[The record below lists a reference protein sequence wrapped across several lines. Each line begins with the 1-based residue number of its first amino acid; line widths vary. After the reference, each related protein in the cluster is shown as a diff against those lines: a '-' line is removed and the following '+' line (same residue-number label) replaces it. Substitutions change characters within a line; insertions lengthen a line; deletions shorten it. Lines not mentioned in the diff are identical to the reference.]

1 MEKSFL
7 FIIKYKSNI
16 FYGNLFLPLEKKK
29 KKNGV
34 NKLPYVSAS
43 QLVNNTKQ

>member
-16 FYGNLFLPLEKKK
+16 FMETCFYHWKRKKK
-29 KKNGV
+29 SGV

>member
-16 FYGNLFLPLEKKK
+16 FMETCFYHWKKK
-29 KKNGV
+29 PNPKKQKV
-34 NKLPYVSAS
+34 V
-43 QLVNNTKQ
+43 

>member
-29 KKNGV
+29 KKKMV
-34 NKLPYVSAS
+34 
-43 QLVNNTKQ
+43 

>member
-16 FYGNLFLPLEKKK
+16 FYGNLFLPLEKEKK
-29 KKNGV
+29 KGV

>member
-16 FYGNLFLPLEKKK
+16 FIETCFYHWKKK
-29 KKNGV
+29 SGV

-43 QLVNNTKQ
+43 QLVNNLFTKQ

>member
-29 KKNGV
+29 KNGV

>member
-29 KKNGV
+29 NGV